1 MDVAGKVTF
10 TSETLR
16 VDSEIGIETMKLR
29 LSIALLLSLTPTLAF
44 AKPKTASG
52 HLRPQLFHDRT
63 PKAHVHSAKP
73 HISQ

>member
-1 MDVAGKVTF
+1 
-10 TSETLR
+10 
-16 VDSEIGIETMKLR
+16 MKLR
-29 LSIALLLSLTPTLAF
+29 LSIALLLSLIPTLAF
-44 AKPKTASG
+44 AKPKTGSA